1 MSSIVEELGGE
12 KIDVIKYSDDPEELI
27 AAALSPAVVSQVLI
41 DPAGT
46 KSCRAIVPDSQLSL
60 AIGNKGQNVRLAARL
75 TGWKIDI
82 GPESQAEQIMEEY
95 EQRKQEVQ
103 QQIDQAVDDLFDDED
118 GEELIQQEQPEEMAE
133 GAEQDE

>member
-1 MSSIVEELGGE
+1 MRSAPASVKGTRVSSIVEELGGE

-60 AIGNKGQNVRLAARL
+60 AIGNKGRTSSGCASDWL
-75 TGWKIDI
+75 KIDI

-95 EQRKQEVQ
+95 EQA
-103 QQIDQAVDDLFDDED
+103 QAGSSAAD
-118 GEELIQQEQPEEMAE
+118 
-133 GAEQDE
+133 